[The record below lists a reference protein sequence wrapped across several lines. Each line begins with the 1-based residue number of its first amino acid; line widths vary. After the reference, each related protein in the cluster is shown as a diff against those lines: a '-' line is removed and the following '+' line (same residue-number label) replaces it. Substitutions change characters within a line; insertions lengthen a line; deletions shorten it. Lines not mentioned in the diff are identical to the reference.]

1 LNPELTVIVC
11 TFNRGHLL
19 SETIPSIL
27 QQNISNDLYNVLI
40 VNNNSKDNTNE
51 IISSLIHNYNNVSTI
66 NEPQQGLSYARN
78 TGYKTATTKWIIYL
92 DDDAIAPETFIKT
105 ALAIA
110 ISNEYDCFGGVYYP
124 WYKYGKPVWFKDRY
138 ASTAEFYKKA
148 GGHKLQY
155 ASGGIMAI
163 KRSILIELN
172 GFPVNL
178 GMKGNTMAYGEE
190 THLQYRMRKR
200 GYTIGIIP
208 NWYINHIVNRYK
220 LKSKWFVKNGY
231 VTGRDTWRTYSE
243 KVTLK
248 LIAKYSLNIF
258 TTLFKNLYKNTKL
271 LFKKNYYIQNWII
284 ETFRP
289 VSIELGRVIG
299 GIKLLLK

>member
-40 VNNNSKDNTNE
+40 VNNNS
-51 IISSLIHNYNNVSTI
+51 
-66 NEPQQGLSYARN
+66 GLSYARN

-138 ASTAEFYKKA
+138 ASTAEFYKKE
-148 GGHKLQY
+148 H
-155 ASGGIMAI
+155 
-163 KRSILIELN
+163 N
-172 GFPVNL
+172 GL
-178 GMKGNTMAYGEE
+178 
-190 THLQYRMRKR
+190 
-200 GYTIGIIP
+200 
-208 NWYINHIVNRYK
+208 W
-220 LKSKWFVKNGY
+220 
-231 VTGRDTWRTYSE
+231 
-243 KVTLK
+243 
-248 LIAKYSLNIF
+248 
-258 TTLFKNLYKNTKL
+258 
-271 LFKKNYYIQNWII
+271 
-284 ETFRP
+284 
-289 VSIELGRVIG
+289 
-299 GIKLLLK
+299 